1 VYLLSL
7 WGGLKNVDIAHIF
20 SASYWSFVMAPLP
33 ACLIARLHGAKTIIH
48 YHSGEAR
55 DHLQRFR
62 GVRSV
67 LEDADQLVVPSRYLA
82 NVFHEFGLQAQVVPN
97 IVELTQFRFRERKPL
112 RSRLLCTRGFH
123 PYYRIDLVIR
133 AFERI
138 QQDFPEAT
146 LELVGKGPLE
156 PQIRNLVRELKLSGV
171 NFAGAVPHHEI
182 AHYYDA
188 ADIFINASSLD
199 NMPVSI
205 LEAFSSGT
213 PVVTTAPEGMSYLVE
228 NERTGLL
235 SPTGDAAA
243 LADNAI
249 RLLRAPEFAS
259 RLAFNAHEE
268 LRRYSWETVRQ
279 EWLKIYRSLC
289 PEAGDVAEKF
299 RTNPGESREQ
309 LCSRELAIA
318 PRR

>member
-1 VYLLSL
+1 
-7 WGGLKNVDIAHIF
+7 
-20 SASYWSFVMAPLP
+20 
-33 ACLIARLHGAKTIIH
+33 
-48 YHSGEAR
+48 
-55 DHLQRFR
+55 
-62 GVRSV
+62 
-67 LEDADQLVVPSRYLA
+67 
-82 NVFHEFGLQAQVVPN
+82 
-97 IVELTQFRFRERKPL
+97 
-112 RSRLLCTRGFH
+112 
-123 PYYRIDLVIR
+123 
-133 AFERI
+133 
-138 QQDFPEAT
+138 
-146 LELVGKGPLE
+146 
-156 PQIRNLVRELKLSGV
+156 
-171 NFAGAVPHHEI
+171 
-182 AHYYDA
+182 
-188 ADIFINASSLD
+188 
-199 NMPVSI
+199 MPVSI

-279 EWLKIYRSLC
+279 EWLKIYHSLC

-309 LCSRELAIA
+309 FCSRELAIA